1 MNSHSIIPPEKIINK
16 KIFLFLYSLL
26 KSIFIYDRENRPKK
40 IEKLEA
46 IISIIKDKY
55 NIELNRDYSKE
66 NFNNIIKYVKTQNI
80 KYPGEILE
88 NILLRLF
95 TSVMNIPQNET
106 INKYIYYNLQN
117 VYGIKNKKK
126 EKQDEEIN
134 FIRNFINYDKLY
146 PEELNKKDA
155 FFQPYII
162 SLSYLEY
169 FLALIYKLKIE
180 TIKNNSRKLENQ
192 YNNTTYQLY
201 KCSKDKQ
208 NQSKDEKNIMQHS
221 IISFEKNLD
230 KILENYKEPQFVKNS
245 TNIISYFF
253 FTLFVNYQTINNRLI
268 TFNEDNKDIN
278 NYSQV
283 PFNYNFI
290 SSSMKGYYAILV
302 STPMRQ
308 DDRIRIVSMA
318 ENDFAELGMSE
329 LGKTIIF
336 NPHIQSI
343 NYNKNRLFTYYF
355 YYLNKS
361 SCIFENNT
369 IEELNFYNNFLK
381 DDIDDYLCDILQ
393 KFKNLKTLNISNNKL
408 GSGISK
414 FLNKLTLL
422 YRQKKSKLEN
432 LNINKCNLN
441 SLSIYELCQCL
452 KSKYCKLKCLYIN
465 INFLNDYNVEPL
477 LIAIKKNNSIK
488 KIYFGRNFIGNSST
502 DKIGKIIS
510 RFRDSLEVLYLNQNE
525 IRNNDNL
532 LRIVS
537 RTKIVYS
544 NEEDRNK
551 TIVNLDE
558 NPIIKNLDISKNGVD
573 IRNKNHILI
582 FKNLLKDTYLFC
594 LDYSVIFKDFEHH
607 EYYEQDNYKKYK
619 GEITKLIDDLKEIK
633 DERNEF
639 FEFFDTIKFN
649 QNKYNYNFEQYIE
662 KKELIEILE
671 RSIEQVKEQN
681 KKEKKEFSIYKNA
694 NQLISNELLD
704 KIGKTEKDLNKE
716 ENFNLI
722 INMIKNM
729 ILYKVN
735 GGLINKWIKGIN
747 KCLVII

>member
-1 MNSHSIIPPEKIINK
+1 MNSHSIIPPNYLIDRKN
-16 KIFLFLYSLL
+16 FLFLYSLL
-26 KSIFIYDRENRPKK
+26 KSIFIYDTEKRPKK

-46 IISIIKDKY
+46 IISLIKDKY
-55 NIELNRDYSKE
+55 KIELNRDYSKE
-66 NFNNIIKYVKTQNI
+66 NFLNIIKYIKTQNI

-95 TSVMNIPQNET
+95 TSVMSIPQNET

-117 VYGIKNKKK
+117 IYGIKNKMKK
-126 EKQDEEIN
+126 KQDEEID
-134 FIRNFINYDKLY
+134 FIRNFINYERLY
-146 PEELNKKDA
+146 PEELKNKEV
-155 FFQPYII
+155 FFQPYKII
-162 SLSYLEY
+162 LSYLEY

-180 TIKNNSRKLENQ
+180 TIKNNSKKLEKQ
-192 YNNTTYQLY
+192 YNNTTYKLY
-201 KCSKDKQ
+201 KCSKD
-208 NQSKDEKNIMQHS
+208 NQKNNNKDEKNIMQHS
-221 IISFEKNLD
+221 IISFEDNID
-230 KILENYKEPQFVKNS
+230 KILENYKEPQNTKNS

-278 NYSQV
+278 EYSKV
-283 PFNYNFI
+283 PFDYNLI

-302 STPMRQ
+302 STTMRQ

-318 ENDFAELGMSE
+318 ENDLAELGMSE

-336 NPHIQSI
+336 NPHITSI

-361 SCIFENNT
+361 SSIFENNT
-369 IEELNFYNNFLK
+369 IEEVNFYNNFLK
-381 DDIDDYLCDILQ
+381 DDVDDYLCDILQ

-408 GSGISK
+408 CGGISK

-422 YRQKKSKLEN
+422 YRRKKSKLEN

-452 KSKYCKLKCLYIN
+452 KSKFCKLKNLYLN
-465 INFLNDYNVEPL
+465 INFLNDYNIEPL
-477 LIAIKKNNSIK
+477 FDAIKKNNSLK
-488 KIYFGRNFIGNSST
+488 KIYLGRNFIGNSST

-532 LRIVS
+532 LRIAS

-551 TIVNLDE
+551 VIIDLNE
-558 NPIIKNLDISKNGVD
+558 NQIIKNLDISKNGVD
-573 IRNKNHILI
+573 IRNKNHIYL
-582 FKNLLKDTYLFC
+582 FKNLINDTYLSC
-594 LDYSVIFKDFEHH
+594 LDFSVIFKDYEHH
-607 EYYEQDNYKKYK
+607 EYLGKDNYDKYK
-619 GEITKLIDDLKEIK
+619 KEIEKLINNLKEIK
-633 DERNEF
+633 EQRNK
-639 FEFFDTIKFN
+639 FFDFYDEIKFI
-649 QNKYNYNFEQYIE
+649 QNKYNNKFEKYIE
-662 KKELIEILE
+662 NKKLNEILE
-671 RSIEQVKEQN
+671 QTIEEN
-681 KKEKKEFSIYKNA
+681 ENLSIYKDTEN
-694 NQLISNELLD
+694 LISKELL
-704 KIGKTEKDLNKE
+704 KSIEKTEEDLNDD
-716 ENFNLI
+716 ENKNFVINLI
-722 INMIKNM
+722 KYML
-729 ILYKVN
+729 LYKVN
-735 GGLINKWIKGIN
+735 GGLIKKWLSGIN